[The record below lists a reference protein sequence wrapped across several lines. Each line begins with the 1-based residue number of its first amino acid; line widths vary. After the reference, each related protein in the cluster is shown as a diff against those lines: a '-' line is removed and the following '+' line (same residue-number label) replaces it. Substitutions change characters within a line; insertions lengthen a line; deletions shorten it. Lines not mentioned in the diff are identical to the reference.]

1 MTVEDGPFA
10 YVRGSHHASVPKLR
24 WLFERTRHLTS
35 TRAMP
40 RASPHFYAAR
50 GPFVEE
56 TFGYEASLRFPG
68 ADPDDAAATA
78 AALRAAGLERPT
90 LLTGSRALAV
100 IADTSGL
107 HMRARQ
113 APGRVRT
120 QILPPVPLLPR
131 LPPADPLPK
140 LAGEA
145 VGGGRNC
152 APRRNVFHC
161 ASHTLQCALP

>member
-1 MTVEDGPFA
+1 MMVDGQRVNLEQCPGD
-10 YVRGSHHASVPKLR
+10 YDMESGDQID
-24 WLFERTRHLTS
+24 
-35 TRAMP
+35 AM
-40 RASPHFYAAR
+40 AEQQ
-50 GPFVEE
+50 G
-56 TFGYEASLRFPG
+56 GLG
-68 ADPDDAAATA
+68 QDPAAATA
-78 AALRAAGLERPT
+78 AALRAAGFERPT

-100 IADTSGL
+100 VADTSGL

>member
-1 MTVEDGPFA
+1 MPKRATHTFESEKDGLKDEALGVQYCMSCGESVLILGPETSLTDLPRRRTDGA
-10 YVRGSHHASVPKLR
+10 IVLERGTTTFKLNAKPLGPK
-24 WLFERTRHLTS
+24 
-35 TRAMP
+35 
-40 RASPHFYAAR
+40 
-50 GPFVEE
+50 VIK
-56 TFGYEASLRFPG
+56 
-68 ADPDDAAATA
+68 
-78 AALRAAGLERPT
+78 RAAGFERPT

-107 HMRARQ
+107 HARARQ

-120 QILPPVPLLPR
+120 QILPPIPLLPR
-131 LPPADPLPK
+131 LPPTDPLPK